1 MKLIRKI
8 AAGLLL
14 LFGLPITIYGS
25 LTLLDRDLAA
35 EDREGTLAA
44 IIIFGLP
51 STALGSWLA
60 WGLYIQSEQE
70 KAAKAQERL
79 NQLQATFYQLL
90 REQDGEISVLRL
102 AAAAEISGE
111 EAKTFLDDKA
121 KEFSADFG
129 VSDRGDVFYRFP
141 L

>member
-14 LFGLPITIYGS
+14 FIGLPITIYGS
-25 LTLLDRDLAA
+25 FTLFDRDLVG
-35 EDREGTLAA
+35 EDREGTVAA

-51 STALGSWLA
+51 STALGSWLI
-60 WGLYIQSEQE
+60 WELYAQNQRE

-79 NQLQATFYQLL
+79 NQLQTTFYQLIQD
-90 REQDGEISVLRL
+90 QDGEISVLRL

-111 EAKTFLDDKA
+111 EAKAFLDDKA

>member
-8 AAGLLL
+8 AAGLFLL
-14 LFGLPITIYGS
+14 LGVPTTILC
-25 LTLLDRDLAA
+25 LTILMNPNLSS
-35 EDREGTLAA
+35 EDRELTWFSVIVL
-44 IIIFGLP
+44 GLP
-51 STALGSWLA
+51 PTGLGGWLA
-60 WGLYIQSEQE
+60 WDLYAQSQRE
-70 KAAKAQERL
+70 KAAKAQEKL
-79 NQLQATFYQLL
+79 NQLQTTFYQLIQD
-90 REQDGEISVLRL
+90 QDGEISVLRL

-111 EAKTFLDDKA
+111 EAKAFLDDKA